1 MVSEIEENPKLKT
14 AISTK
19 GSARRLKE
27 KEESKAR
34 RLEKKEISGKAW
46 KEIIKYNKLC
56 QKMSSLEIDVVKIHK
71 NSIYLHGFI
80 KLLRIRTIIAP
91 FNHIFCVV

>member
-46 KEIIKYNKLC
+46 KEIIKYKHEKFGAVLYPASC
-56 QKMSSLEIDVVKIHK
+56 FPSFSTLSLQ
-71 NSIYLHGFI
+71 L
-80 KLLRIRTIIAP
+80 
-91 FNHIFCVV
+91 